1 MTADATEDVTCR
13 GRDGCELH
21 ATIVQDDRERSG
33 ASPRSVVVLLHGGGP
48 DHHSLVPLAHQLL
61 AVRTV
66 VLPDIRGYGR
76 SICVEPQRHTWAQYA
91 EDVIALL
98 DHLNIGR
105 AVVGGAGLGGTIAL
119 RAALAFPAR
128 VEGLVLISVEDIEDD
143 QAKAAEIAF
152 MEAFADRVRNAGLE
166 AAWAPILKDLPPII
180 GAMVREAIPRSDAL
194 SIAAAAAIGYDRSFR
209 SVDELAGINVPAL
222 IIPGVDW
229 RHPRALAAQLAR
241 VMPLAQLAT
250 VEMSADL
257 KTTDDFART
266 FGPPIRSF
274 LASHFEPDQAAAKAS
289 F

>member
-1 MTADATEDVTCR
+1 MTTDATEDVTYR

-21 ATIVQDDRERSG
+21 ATIVQDDRERFS
-33 ASPRSVVVLLHGGGP
+33 ASPRSIVVLLHGGGP
-48 DHHSLVPLAHQLL
+48 DHHSLVPLARQLL
-61 AVRTV
+61 AGRTV

-76 SICVEPQRHTWAQYA
+76 SICAEPQRHTWAQYA
-91 EDVIALL
+91 EDIIALL
-98 DHLNIGR
+98 DHLNIKR

-209 SVDELAGINVPAL
+209 SVHELAGINVPAL

-229 RHPRALAAQLAR
+229 RHPRALAEQLAR
-241 VMPLAQLAT
+241 VMPLAQLAA